1 MKSGKR
7 VQSSGSNGLNHAFS
21 SPPPKKN
28 AFVNHKEICKFA
40 GMMRQSEKMKSGR
53 LGLYVAL
60 LVGALVVMVLLR
72 NCGGGEIPL
81 QPGADNVS
89 KSGGDTL
96 DVAIEYSPISYYT
109 YADTLGGLDY
119 DLLRMVSKRMGQPM
133 KFHSVVTLSKAL
145 EELDRGTYDLL
156 AGQFPSTTEAQEKYL
171 FTDDVFLD
179 KQVLVQRKDAKGGTA
194 VKSQLDLAGKTV
206 WIVKDSPMR
215 ERVEALSREIGD
227 TIHIQTENSYGPEQL
242 FLKVVTGE
250 INYAVINSHIAHQ
263 LAKKYADKV
272 DVSRDISFSQLQSWV
287 LKKGNT
293 DLCKKINEQIKAIK
307 ADSLAYST
315 LLHRYF

>member
-1 MKSGKR
+1 
-7 VQSSGSNGLNHAFS
+7 
-21 SPPPKKN
+21 
-28 AFVNHKEICKFA
+28 
-40 GMMRQSEKMKSGR
+40 MRQNEKMKSGR

-227 TIHIQTENSYGPEQL
+227 TIHIQTENSYG
-242 FLKVVTGE
+242 
-250 INYAVINSHIAHQ
+250 H
-263 LAKKYADKV
+263 
-272 DVSRDISFSQLQSWV
+272 
-287 LKKGNT
+287 
-293 DLCKKINEQIKAIK
+293 
-307 ADSLAYST
+307 
-315 LLHRYF
+315 

>member
-1 MKSGKR
+1 M
-7 VQSSGSNGLNHAFS
+7 
-21 SPPPKKN
+21 
-28 AFVNHKEICKFA
+28 
-40 GMMRQSEKMKSGR
+40 
-53 LGLYVAL
+53 
-60 LVGALVVMVLLR
+60 
-72 NCGGGEIPL
+72 
-81 QPGADNVS
+81 
-89 KSGGDTL
+89 
-96 DVAIEYSPISYYT
+96 
-109 YADTLGGLDY
+109 
-119 DLLRMVSKRMGQPM
+119 
-133 KFHSVVTLSKAL
+133 
-145 EELDRGTYDLL
+145 
-156 AGQFPSTTEAQEKYL
+156 
-171 FTDDVFLD
+171 
-179 KQVLVQRKDAKGGTA
+179 QRKDAKGGTA

-263 LAKKYADKV
+263 LAKKYANKV

>member
-1 MKSGKR
+1 M
-7 VQSSGSNGLNHAFS
+7 
-21 SPPPKKN
+21 
-28 AFVNHKEICKFA
+28 EICKFA
-40 GMMRQSEKMKSGR
+40 GMMRQNEKMKSGR

>member
-1 MKSGKR
+1 
-7 VQSSGSNGLNHAFS
+7 
-21 SPPPKKN
+21 
-28 AFVNHKEICKFA
+28 
-40 GMMRQSEKMKSGR
+40 MKSGR

-60 LVGALVVMVLLR
+60 LVGALVVMALLR
-72 NCGGGEIPL
+72 NCEGGEIPL
-81 QPGADNVS
+81 QPGTDNVS

-250 INYAVINSHIAHQ
+250 IDFAVINSHIAHQ

>member
-1 MKSGKR
+1 
-7 VQSSGSNGLNHAFS
+7 
-21 SPPPKKN
+21 
-28 AFVNHKEICKFA
+28 
-40 GMMRQSEKMKSGR
+40 MKSGR

-60 LVGALVVMVLLR
+60 LVGAMVVMAMLR
-72 NCGGGEIPL
+72 NCGGNGEIPL
-81 QPGADNVS
+81 QLGADNVS
-89 KSGGDTL
+89 KSGG
-96 DVAIEYSPISYYT
+96 
-109 YADTLGGLDY
+109 DTLGGLDY

-145 EELDRGTYDLL
+145 EELDLGTYDLL

-263 LAKKYADKV
+263 LAKKYANKV

-293 DLCKKINEQIKAIK
+293 ELCKKINEQIKAIK
-307 ADSLAYST
+307 ADSLVYNT